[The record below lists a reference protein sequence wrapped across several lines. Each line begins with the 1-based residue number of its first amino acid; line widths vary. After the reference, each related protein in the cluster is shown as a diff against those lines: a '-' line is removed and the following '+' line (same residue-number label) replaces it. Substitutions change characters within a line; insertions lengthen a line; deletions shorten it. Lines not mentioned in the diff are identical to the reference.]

1 VASEALFPLAALCA
15 SAAKRVRFGA
25 DGTSPRAPETLEVVP
40 MANGPLLVSGPIR
53 VARRDGTSEDMP
65 KAAFCRCGH
74 SRNKPF
80 CDGSHLEVEFRG

>member
-1 VASEALFPLAALCA
+1 
-15 SAAKRVRFGA
+15 
-25 DGTSPRAPETLEVVP
+25 